1 LFLKLFFFQM
11 KLFSIVVLVAIIA
24 FVHGDHGP
32 LLQQFRSNSIQS
44 SLHHGSQDVHNGGED
59 NHPVNN
65 LSAERDAFVEH
76 EEGAVMQRL
85 ANIQH
90 VEAEEM
96 HDINS
101 ERDHHSEQE
110 GQHPRW

>member
-1 LFLKLFFFQM
+1 MGNLNFQRRM
-11 KLFSIVVLVAIIA
+11 KLFSIVVLFAIVA
-24 FVHGDHGP
+24 FVNGDHGS
-32 LLQQFRSNSIQS
+32 LLQQFRSNNILSPT
-44 SLHHGSQDVHNGGED
+44 HDAVPQD
-59 NHPVNN
+59 HPVNT
-65 LSAERDAFVEH
+65 LSAERDAFIEH